1 MRLFSNQHC
10 IKLNQLWTACWMHL
24 LLFCFSPWVFTND
37 PNPHDSWGQGGV
49 IQPSAPHWHQWAV
62 FILEQS
68 VCLFIKGVDQN
79 TPQLAGFNPP
89 PLPPIL
95 SSPSLLYIEANLFF
109 PSSCIVPAR
118 PSCPPSLELWATA
131 QDSYFDRK
139 KRFNLYQS
147 AAIDTFN
154 VTLKHTVLA
163 CTVLE

>member
-1 MRLFSNQHC
+1 MAGPFQRFLVPTEGSCVGKCVSFQINIAPSE
-10 IKLNQLWTACWMHL
+10 ISSKLLAECNLR
-24 LLFCFSPWVFTND
+24 LFCFSPWVFTND

-89 PLPPIL
+89 PSIL
-95 SSPSLLYIEANLFF
+95 SSPSLLYIEASFFF
-109 PSSCIVPAR
+109 PSSCIVPGR
-118 PSCPPSLELWATA
+118 PSRPPSLELWTTV

-139 KRFNLYQS
+139 KRFNLQQ
-147 AAIDTFN
+147 
-154 VTLKHTVLA
+154 
-163 CTVLE
+163 